1 MPQKMEKYRLKKI
14 VNINHL
20 EHANL
25 DSFPLRYGFTF
36 TENTKLEILCDPSTL
51 RPDKNPK
58 FKDRYNI
65 VAKFTNPKNFLTERG
80 VFYLINNQK
89 NKNYVH
95 DKVITIIRYLDER
108 ETEHH
113 LTEVIRALRESNDIT
128 SQDLIKLHPMYM
140 SRQLG
145 THADLIRILVDKTTS
160 HEVLRIQTIADKAV
174 EKFKN
179 LMHEIDDLNTVII
192 DLEEENIEIKKELD
206 EYKTQEKIANMQG
219 STQTLERVKTLLA
232 VNTEVMHRGSS
243 CTELVMDDGTRL
255 HMKTITFDRDLQVT
269 AKAKTLVGRKVK
281 TSCWDPIREPGK
293 WSSQGYFRNV
303 YALSDEDF
311 SNE

>member
-1 MPQKMEKYRLKKI
+1 MEKFRLKKI

-25 DSFPLRYGFTF
+25 DSFPLRFGFTF

-51 RPDKNPK
+51 KPDKNPK
-58 FKDRYNI
+58 YKDRYNI

-89 NKNYVH
+89 NKNYFN
-95 DKVITIIRYLDER
+95 DKVVTIIRYFDER

-113 LTEVIRALRESNDIT
+113 LTEVIRALRDSRDIT
-128 SQDLIKLHPMYM
+128 TEELIKMHPLYM
-140 SRQLG
+140 NRKLS
-145 THADLIRILVDKTTS
+145 THADLIKLLVEKKTAE
-160 HEVLRIQTIADKAV
+160 EVLRIQAIADKAI
-174 EKFKN
+174 EKFEK
-179 LMHEIDDLNTVII
+179 LKSEIDDLNAVII
-192 DLEEENIEIKKELD
+192 DLEGKNIEIQNELD
-206 EYKTQEKIANMQG
+206 AYKKQERIANMQG
-219 STQTLERVKTLLA
+219 STQTLERVKILEA
-232 VNTEVMHRGSS
+232 VNTKVMHRGSS
-243 CTELVMDDGTRL
+243 CTELVMEDGTRL
-255 HMKTITFDRDLQVT
+255 YMKTITFDRDLQVT

-293 WSSQGYFRNV
+293 WSSQGYFRNI

>member
-1 MPQKMEKYRLKKI
+1 MPQKIEKFRSKKI
-14 VNINHL
+14 VDIKYL

-36 TENTKLEILCDPSTL
+36 SKDTRLEIHYDPSTL

-58 FKDRYNI
+58 YKDRYNI
-65 VAKFTNPKNFLTERG
+65 VAKFINPINIKTERG

-89 NKNYVH
+89 SNKYIN
-95 DKVITIIRYLDER
+95 DKVITIIRYSDER

-113 LTEVIRALRESNDIT
+113 LTEVIKALRKSHDIT
-128 SQDLIKLHPMYM
+128 TEELIKMHPLYM
-140 SRQLG
+140 NRKLS
-145 THADLIRILVDKTTS
+145 THADLIKILVDKKS
-160 HEVLRIQTIADKAV
+160 SNEIIRIQSIADEAV
-174 EKFKN
+174 TKYEELKREN
-179 LMHEIDDLNTVII
+179 ERLMQENKRM
-192 DLEEENIEIKKELD
+192 EEELD
-206 EYKTQEKIANMQG
+206 EFRAQEQIANAQG
-219 STQTLERVKTLLA
+219 STQTLEREKILEA

-243 CTELVMDDGTRL
+243 CTELVMEDGTRL
-255 HMKTITFDRDLQVT
+255 YMKTITFDRDLQVT

-303 YALSDEDF
+303 YALSDEDL
-311 SNE
+311 N

>member
-1 MPQKMEKYRLKKI
+1 MEKYRLKKI
-14 VNINHL
+14 VIINHL

-51 RPDKNPK
+51 KPDKNPK
-58 FKDRYNI
+58 YKDRYNI
-65 VAKFTNPKNFLTERG
+65 VAKFINPNNDLTERG
-80 VFYLINNQK
+80 VFYLVNNQK
-89 NKNYVH
+89 NRNYAN
-95 DKVITIIRYLDER
+95 DKVITIIRYFDER
-108 ETEHH
+108 KTEHH

-128 SQDLIKLHPMYM
+128 CQDLIKLHPIYM
-140 SRQLG
+140 SRQLSS
-145 THADLIRILVDKTTS
+145 HADLIRLLVEKKTS

-174 EKFKN
+174 EEFNN
-179 LMHEIDDLNTVII
+179 LKHEIDDLNTVII

-219 STQTLERVKTLLA
+219 STQTLERVKTLAA
-232 VNTEVMHRGSS
+232 VNTEVIHRGSS
-243 CTELVMDDGTRL
+243 CTELVMEDGTRL

>member
-1 MPQKMEKYRLKKI
+1 MPQKIEKFRSKKI
-14 VNINHL
+14 VDIKYL

-36 TENTKLEILCDPSTL
+36 SKDTRLEIHYDPSTL

-58 FKDRYNI
+58 YKDRYNI
-65 VAKFTNPKNFLTERG
+65 VAKFINPINNKTERG

-89 NKNYVH
+89 SNKYIN
-95 DKVITIIRYLDER
+95 DKVITIIRYSDER

-113 LTEVIRALRESNDIT
+113 LTEVIRALRNSRDVTTEE
-128 SQDLIKLHPMYM
+128 LIKMHPLYM
-140 SRQLG
+140 NRELS
-145 THADLIRILVDKTTS
+145 THADLVKLLVEKKTAE
-160 HEVLRIQTIADKAV
+160 EVLRIQTIADKAI
-174 EKFKN
+174 EKFEK
-179 LMHEIDDLNTVII
+179 LKHKIDDLNAVII
-192 DLEEENIEIKKELD
+192 DLEEKNIEIQNELD
-206 EYKTQEKIANMQG
+206 EYKKQERIANIQG
-219 STQTLERVKTLLA
+219 STQTLEMVKTLEA
-232 VNTEVMHRGSS
+232 VNTAVMHRGSS
-243 CTELVMDDGTRL
+243 CTELLMEDGTRL
-255 HMKTITFDRDLQVT
+255 YMKTITFDRDLKVT

-311 SNE
+311 SN

>member
-1 MPQKMEKYRLKKI
+1 MEKFRLKKI

-36 TENTKLEILCDPSTL
+36 SENTQLEILCDPSTL
-51 RPDKNPK
+51 KPDKNPK
-58 FKDRYNI
+58 YKNRYNI
-65 VAKFTNPKNFLTERG
+65 VAKFINPKNNLTERG

-89 NKNYVH
+89 NKNYLN
-95 DKVITIIRYLDER
+95 DKVVTIIRYFDER

-113 LTEVIRALRESNDIT
+113 LTEVIRALRDSRDIT
-128 SQDLIKLHPMYM
+128 TEELIKIDSFYQFLVLIKL
-140 SRQLG
+140 
-145 THADLIRILVDKTTS
+145 LVEKKTAE
-160 HEVLRIQTIADKAV
+160 EVLRIQAIADKAI
-174 EKFKN
+174 EKFEK
-179 LMHEIDDLNTVII
+179 LKHEIDNLNAVII
-192 DLEEENIEIKKELD
+192 DLEGKNIEIQNELD
-206 EYKTQEKIANMQG
+206 AYKKQERIANMQG
-219 STQTLERVKTLLA
+219 STQTLERVKILEA
-232 VNTEVMHRGSS
+232 VNTEIMHRGSS
-243 CTELVMDDGTRL
+243 CTELVMEDGTRL
-255 HMKTITFDRDLQVT
+255 YMKTITFDRDLQVT

>member
-1 MPQKMEKYRLKKI
+1 MPQKIEKFRSKKI
-14 VNINHL
+14 VDIKYL

-36 TENTKLEILCDPSTL
+36 SKDTRLEIHYDPSTL

-58 FKDRYNI
+58 YKDRYNI
-65 VAKFTNPKNFLTERG
+65 VAKFINPINIKTERG

-89 NKNYVH
+89 SNKYIN
-95 DKVITIIRYLDER
+95 DKVITIIRYSDER

-113 LTEVIRALRESNDIT
+113 LTEVIKALRKSHDIT
-128 SQDLIKLHPMYM
+128 TEELIKMHPLYM
-140 SRQLG
+140 NRKLS
-145 THADLIRILVDKTTS
+145 THADLIKILVDKKS
-160 HEVLRIQTIADKAV
+160 SNEIIRIQSIADEAV
-174 EKFKN
+174 TKYEELKREN
-179 LMHEIDDLNTVII
+179 ERLMQENKRM
-192 DLEEENIEIKKELD
+192 EEELD
-206 EYKTQEKIANMQG
+206 EFRAQEQIANAQG
-219 STQTLERVKTLLA
+219 STQTLEREKILEA
-232 VNTEVMHRGSS
+232 VNTEVLHRGSS
-243 CTELVMDDGTRL
+243 CTELVMGDGTRL
-255 HMKTITFDRDLQVT
+255 YMKTITFDRDLQVT

-311 SNE
+311 SN